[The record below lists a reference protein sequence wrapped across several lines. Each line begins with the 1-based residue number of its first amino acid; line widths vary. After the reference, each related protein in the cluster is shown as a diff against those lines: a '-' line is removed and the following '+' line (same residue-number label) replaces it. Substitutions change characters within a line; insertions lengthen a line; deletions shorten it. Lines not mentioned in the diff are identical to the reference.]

1 VIDRILLLIFFLL
14 MTFASLLILTSSPH
28 IWDAGEVVTGVSKE
42 KWKEM
47 TESAVGIEDEE
58 LPDEAQG
65 LIGT

>member
-1 VIDRILLLIFFLL
+1 